1 MPILR
6 IERSEVGD
14 KVFFEECPAF
24 AGLGALNRPTFG
36 PSPKLFLAELEKFGG
51 LLQVKGAGHV
61 TSPLECWGSPKN
73 PLTGL
78 ARLPKTTI
86 HPCYRRPE
94 QLTA

>member
-24 AGLGALNRPTFG
+24 AWLGALNRPTFG

-51 LLQVKGAGHV
+51 LLQVKGAG
-61 TSPLECWGSPKN
+61 
-73 PLTGL
+73 L